1 MRKGWYLNHNEFREM
16 SGCSRH
22 LVPIR
27 AGEKGAFARR
37 GGGEGGR
44 EGCGRSP
51 TCHRPAPAAVPPV
64 GCRDG
69 GGAPGPAAAEPR
81 GAAAPRP
88 RRGAPRPRMPQP
100 GAAGRRAPAAFIS
113 IIFFII
119 FYLGEEGGSFLCDEG
134 CAAIAA

>member
-64 GCRDG
+64 GCRDAG
-69 GGAPGPAAAEPR
+69 GGSGAGCGGAPGCSGSAAAEGSPAPAH
-81 GAAAPRP
+81 AAA
-88 RRGAPRPRMPQP
+88 GC
-100 GAAGRRAPAAFIS
+100 RRAEGARC
-113 IIFFII
+113 
-119 FYLGEEGGSFLCDEG
+119 FY
-134 CAAIAA
+134 